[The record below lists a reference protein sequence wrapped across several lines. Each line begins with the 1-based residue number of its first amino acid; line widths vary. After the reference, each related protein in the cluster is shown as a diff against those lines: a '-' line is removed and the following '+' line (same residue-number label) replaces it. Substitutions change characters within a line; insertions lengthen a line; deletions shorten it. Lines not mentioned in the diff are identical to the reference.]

1 MHIKD
6 GEEKKNWHQKAYW
19 AKHII
24 FSDLTGLLPWHF
36 FTWAHLISLP
46 SSFFQPVFD
55 DSKTVGHS
63 CKQTLPRSLYALPF
77 PLYCQP
83 AYPPLMEL
91 LKSRYEQNLGEA
103 AFVGACVPIRW
114 ERSDKNRSN
123 ACRSCHSMHN
133 NPCGCRKRNKVWQQ
147 RERER
152 ACFPWWIYVLDLRVF
167 LWGGCKS
174 D

>member
-1 MHIKD
+1 MDVVARSRQRWGGKRELTSKSILS
-6 GEEKKNWHQKAYW
+6 KAY
-19 AKHII
+19 HI
-24 FSDLTGLLPWHF
+24 FWPDRTVAMTFLYLSPSYL
-36 FTWAHLISLP
+36 SLP

-63 CKQTLPRSLYALPF
+63 CEQALPRSLYALPF

-114 ERSDKNRSN
+114 ERSDKNLSN
-123 ACRSCHSMHN
+123 ACRSCHSMHS
-133 NPCGCRKRNKVWQQ
+133 NPCGCRKKNNVCQQ
-147 RERER
+147 RERE
-152 ACFPWWIYVLDLRVF
+152 AYFPDEYMY
-167 LWGGCKS
+167 
-174 D
+174 